1 MLFQD
6 EQYLHQ
12 RFFCKMKSKQVSFAR
27 GLTRMERAVFVCL
40 IPCVAFAGE
49 CSLHRRDSRM
59 FHWHA
64 KVFGASF
71 HSLDLNSL

>member
-1 MLFQD
+1 
-6 EQYLHQ
+6 
-12 RFFCKMKSKQVSFAR
+12 
-27 GLTRMERAVFVCL
+27 MECVVFVCL
-40 IPCVAFAGE
+40 IQCFAFAGE
-49 CSLHRRDSRM
+49 CSLHRRDAWM